1 MKNSASAGLFTGR
14 HMAMVLAAFF
24 GVIFAANFTMVYFA
38 KKSWTGLVVQNSYV
52 ASQQF
57 NETTAKL
64 EKAAKDI
71 ITTVNYADG
80 KLIITLADPHGKAVA
95 ATGLAVTL
103 GRPSNEGQ
111 DQTVP
116 LIAQGNGVFTAPL
129 SLAKGQWTGRIT
141 AEIAGHEGWQH
152 PLRLMVR

>member
-57 NETTAKL
+57 NETTANL

-71 ITTVNYADG
+71 ITTFNYADG
-80 KLIITLADPHGKAVA
+80 KLVVALTDPQGQAVA

-141 AEIAGHEGWQH
+141 ADITGHEGWQH
-152 PLRLMVR
+152 PLRIMVK